1 MKPNKSPI
9 NRENFQALI
18 GYSAKAESPVLSVY
32 ATVDSSIQ
40 NPYRQFQGLVKNM
53 LHTLEKNLD
62 DKQREN
68 FEEDA
73 SHVTEFLADY
83 EPLGRTLVIFSDIS
97 EKFFWVRTFKVPMES
112 QAHWQDVPYI
122 LPVLEAMDEHKRYG
136 VVLLDKE
143 HARLFTITLGE
154 IEEKQDALASNTV
167 KHLKTTGRDNL
178 RSQMQLQR
186 TDELHTSWHLKH
198 VAQILGD
205 VAKQH
210 TLDALILAGANSI
223 TQEFYDCLP
232 AQLQHQV
239 VGKIPLPIRAGEK
252 EILETLFPLGQ
263 KIEREQE
270 IKWVNDLVTLSHK
283 NGRAILGWEGVLH
296 AAEKGRVLKLI
307 YANHFPRRGSLCTG
321 CGMLFGDFRTI
332 CGNCNSL
339 IKPVLDVRQP
349 LVIRVLHKGG
359 HLEPVRGEAA
369 EKIRQVGEGVGA
381 ILK

>member
-1 MKPNKSPI
+1 MINK
-9 NRENFQALI
+9 EDLQALV
-18 GYSAKAESPVLSVY
+18 YYPAKAESPVLSIY

-40 NPYRQFQGLVKNM
+40 NPYRQFQGVIKNM
-53 LHTLEKNLD
+53 LHDIEKTLDGKP
-62 DKQREN
+62 REN
-68 FEEDA
+68 FEKDA
-73 SHVTEFLADY
+73 GRVIEFLSDY

-97 EKFFWVRTFKVPMES
+97 ENFFWVRTFKVPMES
-112 QAHWQDVPYI
+112 GAYWNDTPYI
-122 LPVLEAMDEHKRYG
+122 LPILEAMDEHKRYG
-136 VVLLDKE
+136 VVLLNKE
-143 HARLFTITLGE
+143 HAQLFTITLGE
-154 IEEKQDALASNTV
+154 IEEKYDALAPNTV

-186 TDELHTSWHLKH
+186 TDELHTEWHLKH
-198 VAQILGD
+198 VAQVLVD
-205 VAKQH
+205 VAKQYD
-210 TLDALILAGANSI
+210 LDALILAGANSI
-223 TQEFYDCLP
+223 TQEFYDYLP

-239 VGKIPLPIRAGEK
+239 AGKISLPPRANEK
-252 EILETLFPLGQ
+252 EIMEALFPLEQ

-270 IKWVNDLVTLSHK
+270 IKEVNDLVTMSHK

-307 YANHFPRRGSLCTG
+307 YADNFSKRGSICTG

-339 IKPVLDVRQP
+339 IKQVLDVRQP

-369 EKIRQVGEGVGA
+369 EKMKQIGEGVGA
-381 ILK
+381 VLK